1 MNFNLVSQQ
10 ADIKRILLNTKSKNR
25 LSHAYIFS
33 GPSGVGKKEMAYYFA
48 MMQYCQNEEPCM
60 TCQNCHQILNNEH
73 LNVFVI
79 SSDTKIIKKEQIV
92 DLQEEFSKTSNVP
105 GPRIYIIL
113 DADKMNP
120 QSQNSLLKFIEEP
133 EEGIYGILCTT
144 NISKILPT
152 IISRCQIF
160 NFKALDDRYLDSLLE
175 EKGLDSKMASILS
188 KLTNNYDDAMALS
201 SDVNMLKIAEL
212 FDDFLRI
219 NKASEAIVYQMKN
232 LSFFD
237 NYDNLL
243 RFLNILVVLYED
255 IIALYNGSLDIH
267 LKGYINEI
275 AKYKNIV
282 TYEVAKR
289 NMEFVYSL
297 IKKLQSNVIP
307 KNVLTNLFVN
317 LF

>member
-1 MNFNLVSQQ
+1 
-10 ADIKRILLNTKSKNR
+10 
-25 LSHAYIFS
+25 
-33 GPSGVGKKEMAYYFA
+33 
-48 MMQYCQNEEPCM
+48 
-60 TCQNCHQILNNEH
+60 
-73 LNVFVI
+73 
-79 SSDTKIIKKEQIV
+79 
-92 DLQEEFSKTSNVP
+92 
-105 GPRIYIIL
+105 
-113 DADKMNP
+113 MNP
-120 QSQNSLLKFIEEP
+120 QSQHSLLKFIEEP

-243 RFLNILVVLYED
+243 KFLNILVVLYED
-255 IIALYNGSLDIH
+255 IIAL
-267 LKGYINEI
+267 
-275 AKYKNIV
+275 
-282 TYEVAKR
+282 
-289 NMEFVYSL
+289 
-297 IKKLQSNVIP
+297 
-307 KNVLTNLFVN
+307 
-317 LF
+317 